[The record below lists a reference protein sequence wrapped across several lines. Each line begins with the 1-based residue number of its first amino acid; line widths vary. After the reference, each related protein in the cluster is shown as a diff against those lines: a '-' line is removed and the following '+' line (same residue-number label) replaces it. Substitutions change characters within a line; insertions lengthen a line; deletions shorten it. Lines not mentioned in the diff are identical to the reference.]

1 MGLCQLWHSP
11 ISLYYQLS
19 SIDSSASAQKQ
30 RIDSGKRKDT
40 VMRPQPDSL
49 SVYKV
54 LLNVNRRLLAVD
66 GYRNLATAEN
76 REPLELQPIHRH
88 TGHNIAS
95 YVLGPILLA
104 VTIKNGI
111 GYFCIIGSIG
121 IGEHNICRALVVDTL
136 KLNLSRSCECA
147 HYEQ

>member
-49 SVYKV
+49 SVYKM
-54 LLNVNRRLLAVD
+54 LLDVNRSLLAVD

-95 YVLGPILLA
+95 YVLGTVLLA
-104 VTIKNGI
+104 VT
-111 GYFCIIGSIG
+111 
-121 IGEHNICRALVVDTL
+121 V
-136 KLNLSRSCECA
+136 
-147 HYEQ
+147 

>member
-49 SVYKV
+49 SVYKM
-54 LLNVNRRLLAVD
+54 LLDV
-66 GYRNLATAEN
+66 TEN

-95 YVLGPILLA
+95 YVLGTVLLA
-104 VTIKNGI
+104 VT
-111 GYFCIIGSIG
+111 
-121 IGEHNICRALVVDTL
+121 V
-136 KLNLSRSCECA
+136 
-147 HYEQ
+147 